1 MLDGREGRNAA
12 PKDAREEKE
21 DEEWKETEDE
31 EEREEER
38 PRNLRFHLVTRA
50 CPSRFSSSPYGCSL
64 DGGWGPWDEATC
76 RLMGPSS
83 FPLSLS
89 LPLSISF
96 SLRLSLPPPSL
107 PSLSTDRETTVAGG
121 QSTGPHSPQPLS
133 SRARRYTTFSRY
145 ASRAWWSSRMITRY
159 EFLSARRESRGT
171 SPRLEHVTLAERVF
185 GWTRWIRLEDSNG
198 WLGRG
203 EGSGQVSREEIC
215 LDSCLR
221 YGLNWER
228 DSYSDSRN

>member
-64 DGGWGPWDEATC
+64 DGGWGPRETRPPAGSWA
-76 RLMGPSS
+76 RHP
-83 FPLSLS
+83 SLS
-89 LPLSISF
+89 LFLSLSF

-107 PSLSTDRETTVAGG
+107 LSLSTARETAVAGG

-203 EGSGQVSREEIC
+203 EGNGQVSREEIC
-215 LDSCLR
+215 LDGCLAIR
-221 YGLNWER
+221 IGLREG
-228 DSYSDSRN
+228 

>member
-50 CPSRFSSSPYGCSL
+50 CPSRFSSSPYRCSL
-64 DGGWGPWDEATC
+64 DGGWGPRETRPPAGSWA
-76 RLMGPSS
+76 RHP
-83 FPLSLS
+83 SLS
-89 LPLSISF
+89 LFLSLSF

-107 PSLSTDRETTVAGG
+107 PSLSTDRETAVAGG

-145 ASRAWWSSRMITRY
+145 AS
-159 EFLSARRESRGT
+159 LLGDPREWLRGT
-171 SPRLEHVTLAERVF
+171 NFCRPAGNLGERPRDWNTWLSPKE
-185 GWTRWIRLEDSNG
+185 
-198 WLGRG
+198 
-203 EGSGQVSREEIC
+203 
-215 LDSCLR
+215 
-221 YGLNWER
+221 
-228 DSYSDSRN
+228 YSDGHGGFDWKIRMDDWGEEREMDRLVERRFV